1 VNGQEETLRTLPE
14 RMGAVKRRRRRLA
27 PATGSGAES
36 SRFKALLERSS
47 FPAEPVE
54 RVLPAALLHLWT
66 EKDPT
71 VTARMKGLAE
81 RASGV
86 VPAGPGRWLV
96 LPLPGDAAIFDR
108 AVALGGALLADIGS
122 GTPPPSLLVT
132 PAAAAVGERVTLLA
146 ETLLDELAQ
155 ARPAIE
161 PGKVLLTTHAAH
173 HLEGSWAVEASG
185 NLSFGGGRLIP
196 LAAVHPRAVAIPS
209 WRNPEVLSRSVKWVP
224 RPEVEEELSERL
236 ALPIVRL
243 TGAFGVGKTRLTW
256 EVMRAAGEPAIWRN
270 AALFRLQPG
279 AMSSLVAELEAEPAR
294 PIWIVYDHLEAAL
307 PQIWA
312 EIEEIQKH
320 PRLGSEIRLVLL
332 GRPAIDWPEALRATP
347 LVRLGALDGEAWS
360 RCTAQL
366 FRGLSLPEPVA
377 ATLAA
382 GAGGNPF
389 ALEEALHFLV
399 RDRRLRQVFGSFFFS
414 GADGAE
420 AHFQPSRRYLA
431 HAEAEAMR
439 LGTALPLRLL
449 AQIDDP
455 APATEL
461 RSAALAL
468 GCNGL
473 SPQWE
478 DPFRAAGL
486 VVDSEGPW
494 GEGLAFASPALR
506 AAFSDTLRG
515 EAAALL
521 RAGLGELLAARS
533 SSTDELWA
541 AYVLLR
547 GSEAGARTLLAA
559 AATPAKIPREQL
571 FTALRFELAALR
583 DRAGDPE
590 LEIDLLW
597 VLLPLARR
605 MGRLHELAPALER
618 GFDLARE
625 NPPRFLALA
634 ALRAELAQMAGRYAE
649 AEWVLRQALAG
660 HKGGDARRKEMLLLE
675 LGRVLVRQG
684 KTTEA
689 GELFAKTLEVAEHR
703 GRKGLAATCRY
714 FLGNIAYHEF
724 RLDEARALHLQAL
737 EVRREKGT
745 GVATSLS
752 ALGAVALAQGNFPG
766 GLAYFEEARA
776 LLAAEKSDAEEAYAL
791 VGVGKAMTRLG
802 DFAGAA
808 PVLRRAL
815 ALREGR
821 DDTVGEAISRL
832 AVAENHLYLDQPDL
846 ALVEARKAHF
856 ALSLAPPGEARADA
870 EQLLGRIQLRLR
882 RNEAALSNL
891 EEAARIHRELGK
903 GSSLLADLA
912 YRVEAEIARG
922 RPEAVLGALERLAA
936 ERPQFDNAPLREL
949 SDFHLYLAAEWLA
962 GRGGGTTDVKGPLE
976 RSYAEL
982 MRQTG
987 FLAPAMRQR
996 FLFQVP
1002 LHRAIM
1008 EAATRHGL
1016 SMPAR

>member
-1 VNGQEETLRTLPE
+1 MRTMPAPE
-14 RMGAVKRRRRRLA
+14 
-27 PATGSGAES
+27 PI
-36 SRFKALLERSS
+36 
-47 FPAEPVE
+47 E

-66 EKDPT
+66 DKDKSA
-71 VTARMKGLAE
+71 TARLQSIAE
-81 RASGV
+81 KATGV
-86 VPAGPGRWLV
+86 FPAGPARWLV

-108 AVALGGALLADIGS
+108 AVALAGAVLADVGHS
-122 GTPPPSLLVT
+122 ATPPSFLIT
-132 PAAAAVGERVTLLA
+132 PAAAAVGEQVTLLA

-155 ARPAIE
+155 KRPTLEA
-161 PGKVLLTTHAAH
+161 GKVLLTTHAAH
-173 HLEGSWAVEASG
+173 HLEGSWAVEPSG

-209 WRNPEVLSRSVKWVP
+209 WRNPEVLSRAAKWVP

-236 ALPIVRL
+236 AEPIVRL
-243 TGAFGVGKTRLTW
+243 TGAFGVGKTRLAW

-279 AMSSLVAELEAEPAR
+279 AASSLVAELAAEPAR
-294 PIWIVYDHLEAAL
+294 PIWIVYDHLEEAP

-332 GRPAIDWPEALRATP
+332 ARPATDWPAALASTP
-347 LVRLGALDGEAWS
+347 EIALGPLDGEAWS
-360 RCTAQL
+360 RCAAQL
-366 FRGLSLPEPVA
+366 FRGLSLPEAVA

-420 AHFQPSRRYLA
+420 ARFQPSRRYLA

-439 LGTALPLRLL
+439 LGPALPLRLL
-449 AQIDDP
+449 AQVNSPVP
-455 APATEL
+455 AGEL

-468 GCNGL
+468 GSESL
-473 SPQWE
+473 PRQWE
-478 DPFRAAGL
+478 EPFRAAGL
-486 VVDSEGPW
+486 LVDGEGPW

-506 AAFSDTLRG
+506 TAFSDTLRS
-515 EAAALL
+515 EAAAAL

-533 SSTDELWA
+533 SSVDELWA
-541 AYVLLR
+541 AYELLR

-571 FTALRFELAALR
+571 FTALRLELAALR
-583 DRAGDPE
+583 DRAGDPQ

-605 MGRLHELAPALER
+605 MGRLHELSAALER
-618 GFDLARE
+618 GFDLARD
-625 NPPRFLALA
+625 NPQRFLAIA
-634 ALRAELAQMAGRYAE
+634 ALRAELAQMAGRYTE

-660 HKGGDARRKEMLLLE
+660 QKGGDARRKEMLLLE

-684 KTTEA
+684 KTGEA
-689 GELFAKTLEVAEHR
+689 GELFAKTLGVAEHR

-724 RLDEARALHLQAL
+724 RLDEAKALHLSAL
-737 EVRREKGT
+737 EMRREKGS
-745 GVATSLS
+745 GVPTSLS
-752 ALGAVALAQGNFPG
+752 ALGAVALAQGNFPDS
-766 GLAYFEEARA
+766 LAYFENAREI
-776 LLAAEKSDAEEAYAL
+776 LAAEKSEAEEAYAL

-821 DDTVGEAISRL
+821 DDSVGEAIARL
-832 AVAENHLYLDQPDL
+832 AVAENYLHLDQPDQ

-856 ALSLAPPGEARADA
+856 ALSLIPPGEPRADA

-882 RNEAALSNL
+882 RNDAALANL
-891 EEAARIHRELGK
+891 EEAVRIHRELGK

-912 YRVEAEIARG
+912 YRIEVEIARG
-922 RPEAVLGALERLAA
+922 RTEAVLAAFEKLAV
-936 ERPQFDNAPLREL
+936 ERPMLDNAPLREL
-949 SDFHLYLAAEWLA
+949 SDFHLYLAARWLEE
-962 GRGGGTTDVKGPLE
+962 RGGRNGDVLGPLK
-976 RSYAEL
+976 RSYEEL

-1002 LHRAIM
+1002 LHRAIV

-1016 SMPAR
+1016 SLPAS